1 MKSRLRRILR
11 EPLLL
16 PATLWPLIL
25 FSPHI
30 PGLPRPSTGGL
41 PWRQEL
47 LLALLLSLTLG
58 LKALRARREARP
70 AADSRPNFPVLFAAL
85 FAAWAWASTLW
96 AAQPAAAAHQAFQW
110 SAYAVFFALLTRA
123 ASAPRVVRAA
133 FVSLCAAVWVLGLAC
148 ALESWLGAPLT
159 DGNIRSDLKPILRG
173 SGGFGEIMAVS
184 VFLFAAPALYLR
196 RARRALLCGATSALA
211 LLATLQSLERAPFV
225 GFLAGLLPVAVLI
238 VFKKNCRPR
247 SAARAFALLAALLC
261 VTLTQALPLPRE
273 QQPDAPAPLTTISRL
288 QGRPGEES
296 NTHVRFLFWGVALE
310 MLRAHPLLGVGA
322 NNYAVHFA
330 EARAHFAERHPDSA
344 LLGLNE
350 NFLAVYA
357 HNEYVQTAAEL
368 GAPGLLLFVLF
379 AAALVFAF
387 ARALGERRATGLAQR
402 RSAGFAQRRGAGFA
416 LCAAGGMLAFAVSSG
431 ASASSFRYLGG
442 GLVFFFA
449 ASIVNSVSR
458 RVNDEAGATRT
469 FSTSAAFPSRAKKLL
484 PGRAADLLA
493 SRAAPLLPLAL
504 MALMVCDCSARAWA
518 VVLHGRAQ
526 ATAER
531 ERADSLY
538 RASLRWD
545 ASSAAAHFDYGVRLA
560 AEGRAAEAL
569 PHLRYGV
576 ANGLNTSVCFARLA
590 AVEEASGD
598 LEAAERTLAFA
609 ARAYPRSVFARVRHA
624 AALAR
629 VGKSDEAELEMAAA
643 LLIDSRRARGWQ
655 QLIERDIDPAVEA
668 ARRDSR
674 IAMPGELAP
683 QEGVFA
689 VLDEN
694 ERRFPEAAG
703 TGWRA
708 RMRSHIL
715 Q

>member
-58 LKALRARREARP
+58 LKALRARRDART
-70 AADSRPNFPVLFAAL
+70 AYDSRPNFPVLFAAL

-96 AAQPAAAAHQAFQW
+96 AAQPAAAAHFAFQW

-133 FVSLCAAVWVLGLAC
+133 FVSLCAVVWVLGLAC

-196 RARRALLCGATSALA
+196 KPRRALLCGATSALA

-225 GFLAGLLPVAVLI
+225 GFVAGMLLVAVFL

-247 SAARAFALLAALLC
+247 STARAFALLAALLC

-273 QQPDAPAPLTTISRL
+273 QQPGSPAPLTTIARL
-288 QGRPGEES
+288 QGRPGEEA

-330 EARAHFAERHPDSA
+330 EARAVFAGRYPDSA

-350 NFLAVYA
+350 NFLTVYA
-357 HNEYVQTAAEL
+357 HNEYVQLTAEL
-368 GAPGLLLFVLF
+368 GVPGLTLFVLF
-379 AAALVFAF
+379 AAAMVFAF
-387 ARALGERRATGLAQR
+387 ARALGERRGV
-402 RSAGFAQRRGAGFA
+402 GFAQRRGAGFA

-458 RVNDEAGATRT
+458 RVNAVADSGAVRT
-469 FSTSAAFPSRAKKLL
+469 SLL
-484 PGRAADLLA
+484 
-493 SRAAPLLPLAL
+493 SRAANVLSPRTAAVLPLAL

-538 RASLRWD
+538 RASLRWN
-545 ASSAAAHFDYGVRLA
+545 ASSAATHFDYGVRLA
-560 AEGRAAEAL
+560 AEGHAAEAL

-576 ANGLNTSVCFARLA
+576 ANGFNTSVCFARLA
-590 AVEEASGD
+590 AAEEAAGD
-598 LEAAERTLAFA
+598 LEASEKTLAFA
-609 ARAYPRSVFARVRHA
+609 VRAYPRSVFARVRHA

-629 VGKSDEAELEMAAA
+629 LGRSDEAELEMAAA
-643 LLIDSRRARGWQ
+643 LLIDSRGARGWQ

-668 ARRDSR
+668 ARRDPG